1 MTSIEIWTISIVA
14 VVIAGIV
21 GFLLGRRQ
29 PAGSPEQ
36 LKQLTEAH
44 ERQLA
49 QVQAELDAYQEE
61 VHLYHEKTAQLFVSM
76 AAPYKE
82 MFDHLTE
89 GYEKLGNFTEHKVLP
104 DRAGALLDGPEA
116 NKHIPPELKDDL
128 KPHPDYAKINPTAV
142 QKDY

>member
-1 MTSIEIWTISIVA
+1 MTSIEIWATAIVA
-14 VVIAGIV
+14 VIIAVIV

-29 PAGSPEQ
+29 PVGSPEQ
-36 LKQLTEAH
+36 VEQLTQAH

-49 QVQAELDAYQEE
+49 QTQAELDAYREE
-61 VHLYHEKTAQLFVSM
+61 VHLYHEKTANLFVSI

-89 GYEKLGNFTEHKVLP
+89 GYDKLGNFTEQKVLP

-116 NKHIPPELKDDL
+116 NKLTAPELTEDL
-128 KPHPDYAKINPTAV
+128 KPHQAKMSSSAI